1 MKSLLRHLILLVIV
15 LAGVAVPVHAKKK
28 GRVIKVSVEPPE
40 AQISIDGL
48 YIGDGVVSFNID
60 KNDGFVVIKAE
71 YPGYKTQNAK
81 FYYKDSRDAVSF
93 KLKKDATSD
102 YLTATDLANKY
113 FTINVSPNLLEYDE
127 DGKLSTV
134 KAWRAVQN
142 IILSYFDEIQS
153 MDLTTGY
160 FQTPWEYT
168 KVPELDF
175 AVRTRV
181 TIKENTIGKNVVF
194 QVKVSSERATST
206 ARVDGWSEQSYIL
219 KKFQP
224 IIEELQSRLE
234 SKK

>member
-1 MKSLLRHLILLVIV
+1 MALTLIIPCVD
-15 LAGVAVPVHAKKK
+15 AKKK
-28 GRVIKVSVEPPE
+28 SRTIKVSVDPPE
-40 AQISIDGL
+40 AQISVDEL
-48 YIGDGVVSFNID
+48 YLGDGIASFEIGKD
-60 KNDGFVVIKAE
+60 DGFVVLKAE
-71 YPGYKTQNAK
+71 CPGYKTATAK

-93 KLKKDATSD
+93 KLRRDATAD
-102 YLTATDLANKY
+102 YLSATDLANKY
-113 FTINVSPNLLEYDE
+113 FTINVSPNLLEKDVN
-127 DGKLSTV
+127 GNISTT

-175 AVRTRV
+175 AIRTRV
-181 TIKENTIGKNVVF
+181 TIKENTLGDNVTF
-194 QVKVSSERATST
+194 QVKVSSERATS
-206 ARVDGWSEQSYIL
+206 AAKVEGWAEQPYIL

-224 IIEELQSRLE
+224 IIEELQSRIE

>member
-1 MKSLLRHLILLVIV
+1 MKPVFHRLCLLLMALVFLIPT
-15 LAGVAVPVHAKKK
+15 AEAKKK
-28 GRVIKVSVEPPE
+28 GRTIKVSVDPPE
-40 AQISIDGL
+40 AQISVDEL
-48 YIGDGVVSFNID
+48 YLGDGIASFEIGKD
-60 KNDGFVVIKAE
+60 DGFVVIKAE
-71 YPGYKTQNAK
+71 CPGYKTSTSK

-93 KLKKDATSD
+93 KLRRDASSD
-102 YLTATDLANKY
+102 YLSATDLANKY
-113 FTINVSPNLLEYDE
+113 FTINVSPNLLEYDA
-127 DGKLSTV
+127 DGKISTT

-142 IILSYFDEIQS
+142 VILSYFDEIQS

-181 TIKENTIGKNVVF
+181 TIKENTLGDNVTF
-194 QVKVSSERATST
+194 QVKVSSERATSA
-206 ARVDGWSEQSYIL
+206 ARVEGWTEQPYIL

-224 IIEELQSRLE
+224 IIEELQARIE

>member
-1 MKSLLRHLILLVIV
+1 MGLLLICP
-15 LAGVAVPVHAKKK
+15 GMEAKKK
-28 GRVIKVSVEPPE
+28 GRSIKVSVEPTE
-40 AQISIDGL
+40 AQIFIDGL
-48 YIGDGVVSFNID
+48 YVGDGIASFEMGKD
-60 KNDGFVVIKAE
+60 DGFVVIKAE
-71 YPGYKTQNAK
+71 CPGYKPVTSK

-93 KLKKDATSD
+93 KMRRDASAD
-102 YLTATDLANKY
+102 YLSSTDLANKY
-113 FTINVSPNLLEYDE
+113 FTVNVSPSLLEKDE
-127 DGKLSTV
+127 EGNVSTV

-175 AVRTRV
+175 AIRTRV
-181 TIKENTIGKNVVF
+181 TIKENTVGDNVTF
-194 QVKVSSERATST
+194 QVKVSSERATSA
-206 ARVDGWSEQSYIL
+206 ARVEGWTEQPYIL

>member
-1 MKSLLRHLILLVIV
+1 MKYKIKNICLFLLVFMLVTPIV
-15 LAGVAVPVHAKKK
+15 EAKKK
-28 GRVIKVSVEPPE
+28 GRTIKVSVDPPE
-40 AQISIDGL
+40 AHITVDDL
-48 YIGDGVVSFNID
+48 YLGDGIASFEIGKD
-60 KNDGFVVIKAE
+60 DGFVVIKAD
-71 YPGYKTQNAK
+71 YPGYKTTTAK

-93 KLKKDATSD
+93 KLRRDATND
-102 YLTATDLANKY
+102 YLSATDLANKY
-113 FTINVSPNLLEYDE
+113 FTINVSPNLLEYDA
-127 DGKLSTV
+127 DGNISTT

-142 IILSYFDEIQS
+142 VILSYFDEIQS

-181 TIKENTIGKNVVF
+181 TIKENSLGDRITF
-194 QVKVSSERATST
+194 QVKVSSERATSA
-206 ARVDGWSEQSYIL
+206 ARVEGWTEQPYIL

-224 IIEELQSRLE
+224 LIEELQSRIE

>member
-1 MKSLLRHLILLVIV
+1 MVT
-15 LAGVAVPVHAKKK
+15 PVMDAKKK
-28 GRVIKVSVEPPE
+28 GRTIKVSVEPTE
-40 AQISIDGL
+40 AQIFIDGL
-48 YIGDGVVSFNID
+48 YVGDGIATFDIGKD
-60 KNDGFVVIKAE
+60 DGFVVIKAE
-71 YPGYKTQNAK
+71 CPGYKAATSK
-81 FYYKDSRDAVSF
+81 FYFKDSRDAVSF
-93 KLKKDATSD
+93 KLRRDASAD

-113 FTINVSPNLLEYDE
+113 FTINVSPNLLEKDV
-127 DGKLSTV
+127 DGNISTK

-175 AVRTRV
+175 AIRTRV
-181 TIKENTIGKNVVF
+181 TIKENTIGDNVTF

-206 ARVDGWSEQSYIL
+206 ARVEGWTEQPYIL

-224 IIEELQSRLE
+224 IIEELQARLE
-234 SKK
+234 AKK

>member
-1 MKSLLRHLILLVIV
+1 MLVV
-15 LAGVAVPVHAKKK
+15 CPLAEAKKK
-28 GRVIKVSVEPPE
+28 VRTIKVSVEPTE
-40 AQISIDGL
+40 AQIFVDGL
-48 YIGDGVVSFNID
+48 YVGDGLATFDIGKD
-60 KNDGFVVIKAE
+60 DGFIVIKAE
-71 YPGYKTQNAK
+71 CPGYKSATSK
-81 FYYKDSRDAVSF
+81 FYFKDSRDAVSF
-93 KLKKDATSD
+93 KLRRDASAD

-113 FTINVSPNLLEYDE
+113 FTINISPNLIDRDE
-127 DGKLSTV
+127 EGNISTK

-175 AVRTRV
+175 AIRTRV
-181 TIKENTIGKNVVF
+181 TVKENTLGDNVTF

-206 ARVDGWSEQSYIL
+206 ARVEGWSEQAYIL

>member
-1 MKSLLRHLILLVIV
+1 MACLIF
-15 LAGVAVPVHAKKK
+15 APCADAKKK
-28 GRVIKVSVEPPE
+28 GRTIKVSVEPPE

-48 YIGDGVVSFNID
+48 YAGDGLASFEIG

-71 YPGYKTQNAK
+71 CPGYKTATTK
-81 FYYKDSRDAVSF
+81 FYFKDSRDAVSF
-93 KLKKDATSD
+93 KLRRDASAD
-102 YLTATDLANKY
+102 YLSATDLANKY
-113 FTINVSPNLLEYDE
+113 FTINVSPNLLEYDS
-127 DGKLSTV
+127 DGKLSTT

-181 TIKENTIGKNVVF
+181 TIKENTLGENVTF
-194 QVKVSSERATST
+194 QVKVSSERATSA
-206 ARVDGWSEQSYIL
+206 ARVEGWTEQPYIL

-224 IIEELQSRLE
+224 IIEELQSRIE

>member
-1 MKSLLRHLILLVIV
+1 MKHFLFKIGLLLGVVLLMSTSLE
-15 LAGVAVPVHAKKK
+15 AKKK
-28 GRVIKVSVEPPE
+28 GRTIKVSVEPTE
-40 AQISIDGL
+40 AQIFIDGI
-48 YIGDGVVSFNID
+48 YVGDGIATFEIGKD
-60 KNDGFVVIKAE
+60 DGFVVIKAE
-71 YPGYKTQNAK
+71 LPGYKETTAK
-81 FYYKDSRDAVSF
+81 FYYNDSRDAVSF
-93 KLKKDATSD
+93 KLRRDASAD
-102 YLTATDLANKY
+102 YLSATDLANKY
-113 FTINVSPNLLEYDE
+113 FTINISPNLLEKSS
-127 DGKLSTV
+127 DGIISTK

-181 TIKENTIGKNVVF
+181 TIKENSLGDNVTF
-194 QVKVSSERATST
+194 QVKISSERATSAT
-206 ARVDGWSEQSYIL
+206 RVEGWTEQPYIL

>member
-1 MKSLLRHLILLVIV
+1 MKGTILKWCLLAITMLVAAPLV
-15 LAGVAVPVHAKKK
+15 DAKKK
-28 GRVIKVSVEPPE
+28 ARTIKVSVEPTE
-40 AQISIDGL
+40 AQIFIDGL
-48 YIGDGVVSFNID
+48 YVGDGLTTFDIGKD
-60 KNDGFVVIKAE
+60 DGFVVIKAE
-71 YPGYKTQNAK
+71 SPGYKPATAK

-93 KLKKDATSD
+93 KLRRDASAD
-102 YLTATDLANKY
+102 YLSSTDLANKY
-113 FTINVSPNLLEYDE
+113 FTINISPNLIERGQ
-127 DGKLSTV
+127 DGNISTK

-153 MDLTTGY
+153 LDMTTGY

-181 TIKENTIGKNVVF
+181 TIKENTFGDNVTF
-194 QVKVSSERATST
+194 QVKVSSERATSA
-206 ARVDGWSEQSYIL
+206 ARVEGWSEQPYIL
-219 KKFQP
+219 KKYQP